1 MYCSLRLLDKVRVKK
16 NRAMKKLT
24 ARPQLVSIHYLAL
37 KQTKQ
42 RNKLTNIIY
51 SSCGTHTRTRARARA
66 THDRETRGRG
76 HVDKQRHTTREY
88 CDLSFFFFF
97 FFFIFFSL
105 FVAFCCVTQ
114 REVYTRVYNN
124 ARKVIYTYILFTHE
138 SARIVDMHTHGL
150 NHSENKRKKGKR

>member
-1 MYCSLRLLDKVRVKK
+1 MLYMMAVISHSVLFFAPTGQSTGKK

-51 SSCGTHTRTRARARA
+51 SSCGTHTRTRARALHTTQR
-66 THDRETRGRG
+66 
-76 HVDKQRHTTREY
+76 HVDVDTWTHNGTRPENIAIY
-88 CDLSFFFFF
+88 RFFSSSSFLF
-97 FFFIFFSL
+97 FFSL

-114 REVYTRVYNN
+114 RGVYTRV
-124 ARKVIYTYILFTHE
+124 
-138 SARIVDMHTHGL
+138 
-150 NHSENKRKKGKR
+150 

>member
-1 MYCSLRLLDKVRVKK
+1 
-16 NRAMKKLT
+16 MKKLT
-24 ARPQLVSIHYLAL
+24 ARPQLVLIHYLAL

-51 SSCGTHTRTRARARA
+51 GSCGTHTRTRARALHTTQR
-66 THDRETRGRG
+66 
-76 HVDKQRHTTREY
+76 HVDVDTWTHNGTRPENIAI
-88 CDLSFFFFF
+88 CRFFSSSSFLF
-97 FFFIFFSL
+97 FFSL

-114 REVYTRVYNN
+114 REIYTRVYNN
-124 ARKVIYTYILFTHE
+124 ARVIIYTYILFTHG